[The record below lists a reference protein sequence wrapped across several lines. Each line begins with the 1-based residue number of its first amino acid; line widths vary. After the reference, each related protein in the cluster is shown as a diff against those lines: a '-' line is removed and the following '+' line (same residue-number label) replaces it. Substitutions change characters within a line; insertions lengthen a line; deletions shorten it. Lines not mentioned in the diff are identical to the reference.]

1 MLKQPAASPTIL
13 ITAAE
18 EEEKA
23 FRHLRDRWQPG
34 DTALFERIDEQRAQA
49 SRAQRDAEDRVIALR
64 QVIDEVPDPETRE
77 TFPRSLELILND
89 WKSVHDEYAKL
100 RTVAESRE
108 TVDGA
113 SGFARLAEELTSV
126 IDALGELPHLVGA
139 EGVVKELL
147 SAAEAEQRA
156 LLSLG
161 KRFESVGNLSVSDG
175 ADPGIITPG
184 PELPDFAAVDDS
196 IEESETVL
204 EQAGRIV
211 QSIDDADVSADP
223 ADLQTFSDEHS
234 RLRLAWDIFH
244 DRYDEWRGDEGGC
257 DRVEVVRMLEQFA
270 LRVARVSREVRDLPI
285 SADLLPMHGLLVEA
299 ITLEEDTVRALR
311 YTWRPFAIDAF
322 RAVHKERIKA
332 DGLRREADTV
342 VQELIGRALQ

>member
-1 MLKQPAASPTIL
+1 M
-13 ITAAE
+13 
-18 EEEKA
+18 
-23 FRHLRDRWQPG
+23 
-34 DTALFERIDEQRAQA
+34 
-49 SRAQRDAEDRVIALR
+49 
-64 QVIDEVPDPETRE
+64 
-77 TFPRSLELILND
+77 ND

-100 RTVAESRE
+100 RTAAESRE
-108 TVDGA
+108 TVDVA

-126 IDALGELPHLVGA
+126 IDALGELPHRTGT

-156 LLSLG
+156 LRSLG
-161 KRFESVGNLSVSDG
+161 KQFESAGNLRVVDG
-175 ADPGIITPG
+175 ADPGVTITV

-196 IEESETVL
+196 VEESETVL

-211 QSIDDADVSADP
+211 QSINDADVSADP
-223 ADLQTFSDEHS
+223 ADLQTFSDEYS
-234 RLRLAWDIFH
+234 RLRLAWDAFH
-244 DRYDEWRGDEGGC
+244 DRYNKWRGSEGGC
-257 DRVEVVRMLEQFA
+257 DRVEVVRTLEQFA

-285 SADLLPMHGLLVEA
+285 SADLLPMHSLLVEA